1 MKKSILF
8 SVLLSLAWTFTAQA
22 VVIHWAASSTTTAF
36 DSAALVYVTTGNQG
50 NYGVIATHPTVGSIA
65 TDGAIVSGPG
75 GGVYERVAVDSET
88 RASGYYYVV
97 LFNGGQAVSVSTAGL
112 STSDTSAIR
121 PGFDP
126 LDIAPGTFAPSE
138 WSSGWTPIP
147 EPTSMALFC
156 FGAATMALR
165 RRLKKRA

>member
-8 SVLLSLAWTFTAQA
+8 AVMLCFAWTYTSQA
-22 VVIHWAASSTTTAF
+22 VVIHWAASATTTAF
-36 DSAALVYVTTGNQG
+36 DSAALVYVTTANQE
-50 NYGVIATHPTVGSIA
+50 NYGVIVTQPTVGSIA
-65 TDGAIVSGPG
+65 TAGAVVSGPG
-75 GGVYERVAVDSET
+75 GGVYERVAVDTES
-88 RASGYYYVV
+88 RAPGSYYVV

-112 STSDTSAIR
+112 STRDTSAIR

-126 LDIAPGTFAPSE
+126 LDIATGTFAPNE
-138 WSSGWTPIP
+138 WSGWTPIP